1 MTEQAGF
8 PLPSQ
13 IADVPG
19 AENWRSMYQYFTRF
33 QPEDDKRF
41 WFYNS
46 MHFPEPMPAFD
57 TITGEV
63 PYQAIGANTA
73 RLFVFPTTLGIEHRI
88 VNGRVY
94 ITANPV
100 LDPAEI
106 ERRAAEFGPRAG
118 YYFENW
124 DSLYEGWKDRVR
136 ALIAEIESIEVPQLP
151 EWEPAEAVFGA
162 TGVSQ
167 NHYLHESFH
176 RVLSLY
182 SKMWHHHT
190 EMLMLGYGAYV
201 VFFQFC
207 QQAWPE
213 ISDQTIGRMVAGIDV
228 IMYRPDDELKS
239 LARLAVELG
248 VDDLFVQGCVA
259 ADVLS
264 ALEGRGEAGAKWLDA
279 FGKARDPWFHVSSGD
294 GFYHHHL
301 SWNDDLTVPFAAL
314 PGYVAAVKA
323 GGITP
328 RPTEQLIAERERIAS
343 GYRDLLSTDD
353 ERAAFDQML
362 GLCRLVF
369 PFVEDHKF
377 YCEHW
382 FTTRFFQKVKAFGTL
397 LAAQGVL
404 AEADDVFHLHHTE
417 IDQALADVALAWAA
431 GSPPLGAGHF
441 QPIIAERK
449 RMLKVL
455 KDWSP
460 PPALGPV
467 PEALNDPAVR
477 MLWGITSERIESW
490 LNPDPDEVVGV
501 AASAGVVEGTARV
514 PEALNDPAVRMLW
527 GITSER
533 IESWLNPDPDEV
545 VGVAA
550 SAGVVEGTA
559 RVLFD
564 VSEMSE
570 LREGE
575 ILVVPVT
582 APSWAPVFAKIKA
595 AVSDIGGSMSHAAIV
610 AREYGMPAVVGCGD
624 ATKRIRTG
632 DRIRVDGDRG
642 TVRVLGD

>member
-1 MTEQAGF
+1 MEQDGSVTGQQGF

-33 QPEDDKRF
+33 APDDDKRF

-57 TITGEV
+57 TITSEI

-106 ERRAAEFGPRAG
+106 GRRAEVFGPRAG
-118 YYFENW
+118 YYYEHW
-124 DSLYEGWKDRVR
+124 DALYEGWKDRVR
-136 ALIAEIESIEVPQLP
+136 GLIAEIEAITVPELP
-151 EWEPAEAVFGA
+151 EWENDDAVFSA
-162 TGVSQ
+162 RGVSQ
-167 NHYLHESFH
+167 NHYLQENFA
-176 RVLSLY
+176 RCLALY

-207 QQAWPE
+207 TQAFPE
-213 ISDQTIGRMVAGIDV
+213 ISDQTVARMVAGIDV
-228 IMYRPDDELKS
+228 IMYRPDDELKA
-239 LARLAVELG
+239 LARLAVDLG
-248 VDDLFVQGCVA
+248 VDDLFVEGCVPV
-259 ADVLS
+259 DVLT
-264 ALEGRGEAGAKWLDA
+264 ALEGRGEAGAQWLDA
-279 FGKARDPWFHVSSGD
+279 FAKARDPWFHVSTGD
-294 GFYHHHL
+294 GFYHHHR
-301 SWNDDLTVPFAAL
+301 SWNDDLTVPFTAL
-314 PGYVAAVKA
+314 PGYVAAVRA
-323 GGITP
+323 GAMP
-328 RPTEQLIAERERIAS
+328 VRPTATLVKERDRIAN
-343 GYRDLLSTDD
+343 GYRDLLTTDD

-382 FTTRFFQKVKAFGTL
+382 FTTRFFQKIKAFGAL
-397 LAAQGVL
+397 LAREGVI
-404 AEADDVFHLHHTE
+404 AEADDVFQLHHSE
-417 IDQALADVALAWAA
+417 VDKALADLSLAWAA
-431 GSPPLGAGHF
+431 GTPPLGGAYF
-441 QPIIAERK
+441 PPIIAERK

-455 KDWSP
+455 RDWSP

-477 MLWGITSERIESW
+477 MLWGVTAERIESW
-490 LNPDPDEVVGV
+490 LHPDAEEMHGV
-501 AASAGVVEGTARV
+501 AASAGVVEGV
-514 PEALNDPAVRMLW
+514 
-527 GITSER
+527 
-533 IESWLNPDPDEV
+533 
-545 VGVAA
+545 
-550 SAGVVEGTA
+550 A
-559 RVLFD
+559 RVLHD
-564 VSEMSE
+564 VNEIGE
-570 LREGE
+570 IREGE
-575 ILVVPVT
+575 ILVCPVT
-582 APSWAPVFAKIKA
+582 APSWAPVFGKIKA
-595 AVSDIGGSMSHAAIV
+595 AVSDIGGAMSHAAIV
-610 AREYGMPAVVGCGD
+610 AREYGMPAVVGTGD

-642 TVRVLGD
+642 TVRVLE